1 MIVTKTYVEKFNRS
15 ANFGMW
21 QLKMEAILIQDGLDM
36 ALEGKEKKPENMT
49 DMEFAVIDKKAK
61 LGIILNLSN
70 EVLCEVSAESTAKA
84 KGMRNLAKQCC
95 NDNNKDNS
103 KLIITKVKQLKKT
116 QI

>member
-49 DMEFAVIDKKAK
+49 DMEFAVID
-61 LGIILNLSN
+61 N
-70 EVLCEVSAESTAKA
+70 
-84 KGMRNLAKQCC
+84 
-95 NDNNKDNS
+95 
-103 KLIITKVKQLKKT
+103 
-116 QI
+116 